1 MEMDPD
7 SDPDSFRFR
16 MARDISHYSL
26 KNTKDGCRLVAAYIE
41 ILFGDVE
48 NAQYAR
54 ALLEVFW
61 LRSAAAL
68 KSTTLCASLM
78 LMIASMAE
86 STIPSKRR

>member
-1 MEMDPD
+1 MDPG
-7 SDPDSFRFR
+7 PFRFR
-16 MARDISHYSL
+16 MARDISHYFL
-26 KNTKDGCRLVAAYIE
+26 KNTKDGCRLFAACIE